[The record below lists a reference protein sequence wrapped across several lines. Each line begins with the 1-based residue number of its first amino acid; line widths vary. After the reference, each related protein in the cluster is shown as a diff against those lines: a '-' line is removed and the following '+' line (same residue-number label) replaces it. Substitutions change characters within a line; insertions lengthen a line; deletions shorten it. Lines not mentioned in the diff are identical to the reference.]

1 MAIKTLGDNLICY
14 LTDLSSSFIDI
25 TVNNLLTISFLKSR
39 GKRRR
44 EENLIPFSFT

>member
-25 TVNNLLTISFLKSR
+25 TVNNPEAKEE
-39 GKRRR
+39 GKR
-44 EENLIPFSFT
+44 T